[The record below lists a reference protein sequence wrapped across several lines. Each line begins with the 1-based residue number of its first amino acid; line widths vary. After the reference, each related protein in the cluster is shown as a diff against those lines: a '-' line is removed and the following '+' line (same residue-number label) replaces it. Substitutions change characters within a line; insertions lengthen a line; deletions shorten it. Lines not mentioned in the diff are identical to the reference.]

1 MAFAKKS
8 VDKKD
13 LKQGGS
19 NYISGSGFYPV
30 NIIAPFVTTNDKGS
44 DVVDFFVD
52 HLDQLQV
59 VYGNVRVTNNQ
70 KDENGYN
77 VANEI
82 GMKIFNQ
89 LLVIGDIEEVSDPV
103 ESNLPIG
110 KDAKEKT
117 VAVLEDMAD
126 MEVIMRVQMEYG
138 FYNNKI
144 TEKKVIK
151 AFYRASDNATAEEI
165 VNDEKFGETFEK
177 EQKYAETVTYKDNM
191 TAEGIQ
197 EWIDGGRKETG
208 SSASAGSA
216 SATNTKKPTFGV
228 KRKFGAK

>member
-52 HLDQLQV
+52 HLDQKQV
-59 VYGNVRVTNNQ
+59 VYGNVRVTNNGGT
-70 KDENGYN
+70 E
-77 VANEI
+77 NEI

-89 LLVIGDIEEVSDPV
+89 LLVIGDLDEVSDPV
-103 ESNLPIG
+103 ENELPIG

-117 VAVLEDMAD
+117 VAVLKDMAD

-191 TAEGIQ
+191 TAETIQ

-208 SSASAGSA
+208 SSASTGSA